1 MPAIVMPRKTS
12 SETRRPL
19 GDMRHRLSRI
29 NPSPDPRLSVLQYC
43 LVNMSLMLTEIAE
56 QPAALERTIAEER
69 TKISKLGNALKS
81 RDIHLIVLVAR
92 GSSDNAALFGRYLLE
107 ITTGIPVSLS
117 APSVHTIYNADLRL
131 DHALVVGVSQSGEG
145 EDINRVLEHART
157 AGAYTVGITNEPG
170 SSMTR
175 LVDETLLT
183 HGGKERSVAATKTF
197 TAQMLLFYMLAAELA
212 VKSVPFKYEAIPEF
226 VAQALEQ
233 RPAILELVQRYVFME
248 NCVVVGRGLAYANAY
263 ELALKLMETC
273 YVVAERFSSA
283 DFLHGPL
290 AMVERHFPVI
300 LFAPP
305 GVMLPGVK
313 SLIERLREL
322 HADTLA
328 ITSDHEAASMC
339 TRSIVMSREI
349 DEFLAPIPYIVPGQ
363 LFAALLAEAK
373 GLNPDAP
380 RSLSKVTRTL

>member
-1 MPAIVMPRKTS
+1 MLQEIYEQPDALARTIR
-12 SETRRPL
+12 EER
-19 GDMRHRLSRI
+19 SRI
-29 NPSPDPRLSVLQYC
+29 S
-43 LVNMSLMLTEIAE
+43 SLG
-56 QPAALERTIAEER
+56 
-69 TKISKLGNALKS
+69 KLLKE
-81 RDIHLIVLVAR
+81 RDIKVIVLVAR

-117 APSVHTIYNADLRL
+117 APSVHTLYKAQLNFSKA
-131 DHALVVGVSQSGEG
+131 VVIGVSQSGEG
-145 EDINRVLEHART
+145 EDINRVLENAR
-157 AGAYTVGITNEPG
+157 ACGAFTVGITNEPN

-175 LVDETLLT
+175 LVDETLLM
-183 HGGKERSVAATKTF
+183 HGGIERSVAATKTF
-197 TAQMLLFYMLAAELA
+197 TGQMMLFYMLASELA
-212 VKSVPFKYEAIPEF
+212 IRPAKFSYETIPDF
-226 VAQALEQ
+226 TSRALEQ

-305 GVMLPGVK
+305 GVMLAGVK
-313 SLIERLREL
+313 HLIDRLREL

-328 ITSDHEAASMC
+328 ITSDLDAAGAC
-339 TRSIVMSREI
+339 TRSIIMPREI
-349 DEFLAPIPYIVPGQ
+349 DEFLAPVPYMIPGQ

-373 GLNPDAP
+373 GLDPDAP